1 MARNNGASNKGE
13 KKTEPLAD
21 NAYYV
26 LKNRIIQGLM
36 SQGEALLEEQ
46 LSASLGMSRT
56 PIRTALT
63 RLEAE
68 GLLVSGQDRT
78 LRIPQ
83 LDVRTLE
90 DTFHARITVEK
101 ETAALAAVRAS
112 EKQIL
117 RLEHLIWDEE
127 QARRNRDDSLT
138 AGLDRMFHTY
148 LAEVADNFYFSDF
161 VERINARVSLFLALS
176 NTLGDAIVPALLE
189 HERIL
194 DAIRAKKP
202 DVAREAMFDHLSN
215 VLRRIKEELYPETNT
230 QDEQK

>member
-1 MARNNGASNKGE
+1 MAKNAAAQTKGE

-26 LKNRIIQGLM
+26 LKNRIMQGLM

-68 GLLVSGQDRT
+68 GLLVSGPDRT

-83 LDVRTLE
+83 LDARTLE
-90 DTFHARITVEK
+90 DTFHARITVEMA
-101 ETAALAAVRAS
+101 TAALAAERAS

-127 QARRNRDDSLT
+127 QARRSRDDSLT
-138 AGLDRMFHTY
+138 AGLDRMFHMY

-176 NTLGDAIVPALLE
+176 NTLGDAIVPALVE

-194 DAIRAKKP
+194 DAIRAR
-202 DVAREAMFDHLSN
+202 DSDAAREVMSEHLLN
-215 VLRRIKEELYPETNT
+215 VQRRIREELYPEINRRS
-230 QDEQK
+230 E